1 MILTS
6 VAKSSRENMRVW
18 YYVDYYFSGK
28 NKVGLKLTDC
38 NKASNFTNKTD
49 GLLLLIDIIHSK

>member
-6 VAKSSRENMRVW
+6 VAKSAHENTHVW
-18 YYVDYYFSGK
+18 CYVDYYFSAK
-28 NKVGLKLTDC
+28 NKVGLKLTDY

-49 GLLLLIDIIHSK
+49 G